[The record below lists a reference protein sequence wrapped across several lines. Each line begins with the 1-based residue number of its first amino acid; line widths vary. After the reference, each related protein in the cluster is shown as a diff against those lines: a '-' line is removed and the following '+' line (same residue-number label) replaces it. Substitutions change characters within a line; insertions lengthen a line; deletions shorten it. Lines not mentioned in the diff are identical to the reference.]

1 MALENDQN
9 VEELDYDI
17 QLVQSN
23 FSNKIVEGN
32 YFTFRKLL
40 LAQ

>member
-9 VEELDYDI
+9 IEELDYGI
-17 QLVQSN
+17 QLVQSK

-32 YFTFRKLL
+32 YFTFRKFL